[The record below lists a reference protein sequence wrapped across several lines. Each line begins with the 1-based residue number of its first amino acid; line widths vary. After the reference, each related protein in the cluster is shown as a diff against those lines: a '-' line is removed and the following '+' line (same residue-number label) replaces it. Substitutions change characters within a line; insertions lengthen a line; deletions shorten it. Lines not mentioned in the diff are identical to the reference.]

1 MEECKILLACLGKY
15 SDRIYN
21 KGFLVYKED
30 RGRGGGW
37 GVGVGVVEIK
47 CKGLDLDPVRTIHL
61 TEIGVTSSL
70 N

>member
-21 KGFLVYKED
+21 KGCLCIE
-30 RGRGGGW
+30 GRQGKGGG
-37 GVGVGVVEIK
+37 VEVVEIT
-47 CKGLDLDPVRTIHL
+47 CKGLDIDPVCTIHL

>member
-21 KGFLVYKED
+21 KGCFVLKED
-30 RGRGGGW
+30 RGRGGG
-37 GVGVGVVEIK
+37 GLGVVEIK
-47 CKGLDLDPVRTIHL
+47 YKGLDLDPVRTIHL